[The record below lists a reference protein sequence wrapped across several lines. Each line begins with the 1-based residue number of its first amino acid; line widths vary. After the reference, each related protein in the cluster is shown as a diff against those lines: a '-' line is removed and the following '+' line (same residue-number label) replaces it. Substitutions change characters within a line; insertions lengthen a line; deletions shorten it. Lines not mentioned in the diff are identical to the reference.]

1 MASQKT
7 TKKDLLKA
15 EEQQQG
21 SAVDRVT
28 SLPLLNSAFNL
39 VSSAYNYTKE
49 THPCLSGVCSVA
61 ETVAAVAVGSMV
73 GGAQPILNQLEPQ
86 IALVNEYACKGLDQL
101 EENLPFLQ
109 QPADKVISDTKQLV
123 STKVTSA
130 MDAACEAKEAMANK
144 VTEAVDLTKNV
155 VGDSVKLTR
164 SVVTST
170 INSAVE
176 AAHGAKD
183 LVTNKVTEAVD
194 LGKHMVED
202 SIAQTKSAVAS
213 TIVNAVEA
221 AQGAKDVVTTKVTTK
236 VTEAVEAAQGAK
248 DLVTTKVTEA
258 VDLSKHMVEDSIA
271 QTKSAVASTIV
282 NAVEAAQG
290 AKDVVTNKVTEAVDL
305 SKHMVE
311 DSIAQTKS
319 AVASTIASAVEAAQG
334 AKDMVTNKV
343 TTKVTEAVEAAQGAK
358 DLVTSKVTEAVDLSK
373 HMVEDSVAQTKS
385 AVVSTIVNAVE
396 AAQGAK
402 DVVTNKVTTKVT
414 EAVDLSKHMVEDSIA
429 QTKSAVASTITA
441 AVEAAQGAKDLVTN
455 KVTEAMDLTKGAVQD
470 SVEKTKSVV
479 TSTVSTALDAAYGT
493 ITSKINTALEQGK
506 EALQEGVEMTNS
518 VVTNSISKAKAVSQA
533 VGGGVEAVLGM
544 SEDLVDHYLP
554 MTDEELGKLA
564 TSEGS
569 GMASVEEQRQN
580 KSYFVRLGS
589 LPNKVRRRAYHL
601 SLHKLQRL
609 RQSTQE
615 TLSRLQLAIK
625 LVQTCFSLFPPV
637 CSLPAQLSRW
647 KLFLHA
653 LPAASHLG
661 SLLGGKHWCCSDC
674 VCLQSSS
681 SSRSSHQ
688 IESVK
693 GEVGQKLLD
702 GQEKLYQ
709 LWLDWSLTQPKGNQ
723 VKTASQ
729 VEVESRTLT
738 MLHIITRQLQPVYEN
753 LKASIQ
759 GLPSNIQEA
768 VYQATRKIHQ
778 LHRSFSSAVSFQD
791 LSSTTLTQ
799 SQDWVAE
806 ARRSLDVLF
815 EYVTQN
821 TPLNWVVGPFRA
833 VVNVPQG
840 SRKQKKKDSVPPIK
854 SPVLDKAASS
864 KEGVETP
871 KEPKGAQ
878 EILVEVCELLEKLG
892 SRKQKKKDSV
902 PPIKPPVLDK
912 ATSSKEGAK
921 TAEEPKGAQE
931 ILGEGHEVLEK
942 LEEKA
947 EKDTEVALPAKEVTT
962 KAPEEDL

>member
-21 SAVDRVT
+21 SAVNRVT

-61 ETVAAVAVGSMV
+61 ETVAAVAVGSVV

-130 MDAACEAKEAMANK
+130 MDAACEAREAMANK
-144 VTEAVDLTKNV
+144 VTEAVDLTKNA

-183 LVTNKVTEAVD
+183 LVTTKVTEAVD
-194 LGKHMVED
+194 LTKHVVED
-202 SIAQTKSAVAS
+202 SIEQTKSAVAS

-221 AQGAKDVVTTKVTTK
+221 AQGAKDLVTSKVTTKVTEAVEAAQGAKDLVTNKVTTKVTEAVEAAQGAKDLVTTK

-258 VDLSKHMVEDSIA
+258 VDLSKHMVEDSIEQTKSAVASTIVSAVEAA
-271 QTKSAVASTIV
+271 QGAKDLVTNKVTEAVEGAKDLVTNKVTEAVDFSKHIVEDSVVRTKSAVASTIV

-290 AKDVVTNKVTEAVDL
+290 AKDLVTNKVTEAVDL

-311 DSIAQTKS
+311 DSVGRTKS
-319 AVASTIASAVEAAQG
+319 AVASTIS
-334 AKDMVTNKV
+334 
-343 TTKVTEAVEAAQGAK
+343 
-358 DLVTSKVTEAVDLSK
+358 
-373 HMVEDSVAQTKS
+373 
-385 AVVSTIVNAVE
+385 
-396 AAQGAK
+396 
-402 DVVTNKVTTKVT
+402 
-414 EAVDLSKHMVEDSIA
+414 
-429 QTKSAVASTITA
+429 A

-470 SVEKTKSVV
+470 SVEKTKSAV

-544 SEDLVDHYLP
+544 SEDLVDNYLP
-554 MTDEELGKLA
+554 MTEEELGKLA
-564 TSEGS
+564 TSEGP
-569 GMASVEEQRQN
+569 GMAPVEEQRQN

-589 LPNKVRRRAYHL
+589 LSTKVRRRAYHL

-625 LVQTCFSLFPPV
+625 LVQTCLSLFPPV
-637 CSLPAQLSRW
+637 CSLPALLARW

-653 LPAASHLG
+653 PPAACHLG
-661 SLLGGKHWCCSDC
+661 SLPGREALVLLC

-681 SSRSSHQ
+681 SSHFSYQ

-702 GQEKLYQ
+702 GQEKLCQ

-723 VKTASQ
+723 VRTASQ

-738 MLHIITRQLQPVYEN
+738 MLHIITQQLQPIYEN

-759 GLPSNIQEA
+759 GLPSNIQAA
-768 VYQATRKIHQ
+768 VHQATRNIHK
-778 LHRSFSSAVSFQD
+778 LHRSFASAVSFQD
-791 LSSTTLTQ
+791 LSSTTLTR
-799 SQDWVAE
+799 SQDRVAE

-833 VVNVPQG
+833 VATMSQG
-840 SRKQKKKDSVPPIK
+840 SRKQQKKDSVPPIK
-854 SPVLDKAASS
+854 SPVL
-864 KEGVETP
+864 E
-871 KEPKGAQ
+871 
-878 EILVEVCELLEKLG
+878 
-892 SRKQKKKDSV
+892 
-902 PPIKPPVLDK
+902 K
-912 ATSSKEGAK
+912 ATSSKEGAE
-921 TAEEPKGAQE
+921 TPEEPKGAHE
-931 ILGEGHEVLEK
+931 ILGEEGEVLEK

-947 EKDTEVALPAKEVTT
+947 EEDAEVALAAKEVKP

>member
-1 MASQKT
+1 MATQKT

-15 EEQQQG
+15 EEQQQA
-21 SAVDRVT
+21 SAVNRVT

-49 THPCLSGVCSVA
+49 THPCLSGVCNVA
-61 ETVAAVAVGSMV
+61 ETMAAVAVGSVV

-144 VTEAVDLTKNV
+144 VTEAVDLTKTV

-176 AAHGAKD
+176 AAQGAKD

-194 LGKHMVED
+194 LSKHVVED
-202 SIAQTKSAVAS
+202 SIEQTKSAVASTVVNAVEAAQGAKDLVTTKVTEAVEGAKDLVTNKVTEAVDFSKHIVEDSVGRTKSAVAS

-221 AQGAKDVVTTKVTTK
+221 AQGAKD
-236 VTEAVEAAQGAK
+236 
-248 DLVTTKVTEA
+248 L
-258 VDLSKHMVEDSIA
+258 
-271 QTKSAVASTIV
+271 
-282 NAVEAAQG
+282 
-290 AKDVVTNKVTEAVDL
+290 VTNKVTEAVDL

-311 DSIAQTKS
+311 DSVGRTKS
-319 AVASTIASAVEAAQG
+319 AVASTIS
-334 AKDMVTNKV
+334 
-343 TTKVTEAVEAAQGAK
+343 
-358 DLVTSKVTEAVDLSK
+358 
-373 HMVEDSVAQTKS
+373 
-385 AVVSTIVNAVE
+385 
-396 AAQGAK
+396 
-402 DVVTNKVTTKVT
+402 
-414 EAVDLSKHMVEDSIA
+414 
-429 QTKSAVASTITA
+429 A

-506 EALQEGVEMTNS
+506 EALQEGVEMTNL

-533 VGGGVEAVLGM
+533 VEGGVEAVLGM

-554 MTDEELGKLA
+554 MTEEELGKLA

-580 KSYFVRLGS
+580 KSYFVHLGS
-589 LPNKVRRRAYHL
+589 LSNKVQRRAYHL
-601 SLHKLQRL
+601 SLHKLQHL
-609 RQSTQE
+609 RQRTQE

-625 LVQTCFSLFPPV
+625 L
-637 CSLPAQLSRW
+637 
-647 KLFLHA
+647 
-653 LPAASHLG
+653 
-661 SLLGGKHWCCSDC
+661 
-674 VCLQSSS
+674 
-681 SSRSSHQ
+681 

-723 VKTASQ
+723 VRTASQ

-738 MLHIITRQLQPVYEN
+738 MLHIITQQLQPIYEN

-759 GLPSNIQEA
+759 GLPSHIQEA
-768 VYQATRKIHQ
+768 VYQATRNIHK
-778 LHRSFSSAVSFQD
+778 LHKSFSSAVSFQD
-791 LSSTTLTQ
+791 LSSTTLTR
-799 SQDWVAE
+799 SQDRVAE
-806 ARRSLDVLF
+806 ARRSLDVLL

-821 TPLNWVVGPFRA
+821 TPLSWVVGPFKA
-833 VVNVPQG
+833 VAPVSQG
-840 SRKQKKKDSVPPIK
+840 SRKQKKEDL
-854 SPVLDKAASS
+854 VL
-864 KEGVETP
+864 E
-871 KEPKGAQ
+871 
-878 EILVEVCELLEKLG
+878 
-892 SRKQKKKDSV
+892 
-902 PPIKPPVLDK
+902 K
-912 ATSSKEGAK
+912 ATSSEEGAK
-921 TAEEPKGAQE
+921 TPEEPKGAHE
-931 ILGEGHEVLEK
+931 ILGEGSEVLEK

-947 EKDTEVALPAKEVTT
+947 EKDAEVALAAKEVKT

>member
-290 AKDVVTNKVTEAVDL
+290 AKDLVTTKVTEAVDL

-625 LVQTCFSLFPPV
+625 L
-637 CSLPAQLSRW
+637 
-647 KLFLHA
+647 
-653 LPAASHLG
+653 
-661 SLLGGKHWCCSDC
+661 
-674 VCLQSSS
+674 
-681 SSRSSHQ
+681 

>member
-1 MASQKT
+1 AAEFTMASEKT

-15 EEQQQG
+15 EEQQQA
-21 SAVDRVT
+21 SAVNRVT

-61 ETVAAVAVGSMV
+61 ETVAAVAVGSVV

-170 INSAVE
+170 ISSAVE

-194 LGKHMVED
+194 LTKHMVED
-202 SIAQTKSAVAS
+202 SIGQTKSAVAS

-221 AQGAKDVVTTKVTTK
+221 AQGAKD
-236 VTEAVEAAQGAK
+236 
-248 DLVTTKVTEA
+248 LVTNKVTEA
-258 VDLSKHMVEDSIA
+258 VDLSKHMVEDSIG

-290 AKDVVTNKVTEAVDL
+290 AKDLVTNKVTEAVDF
-305 SKHMVE
+305 SKHIVE
-311 DSIAQTKS
+311 DSVGRTKS
-319 AVASTIASAVEAAQG
+319 AVASTI
-334 AKDMVTNKV
+334 
-343 TTKVTEAVEAAQGAK
+343 
-358 DLVTSKVTEAVDLSK
+358 
-373 HMVEDSVAQTKS
+373 
-385 AVVSTIVNAVE
+385 VN
-396 AAQGAK
+396 
-402 DVVTNKVTTKVT
+402 
-414 EAVDLSKHMVEDSIA
+414 
-429 QTKSAVASTITA
+429 

-470 SVEKTKSVV
+470 GVEKTKSVV
-479 TSTVSTALDAAYGT
+479 ASTVSTALDAAYGS
-493 ITSKINTALEQGK
+493 ITSKINTALEQGR
-506 EALQEGVEMTNS
+506 EALQEGVEMTNT

-554 MTDEELGKLA
+554 MTEEELGKLA
-564 TSEGS
+564 TSEGF

-589 LPNKVRRRAYHL
+589 LSNKVRRRAYHL
-601 SLHKLQRL
+601 SLAKLQRV

-625 LVQTCFSLFPPV
+625 L
-637 CSLPAQLSRW
+637 
-647 KLFLHA
+647 
-653 LPAASHLG
+653 
-661 SLLGGKHWCCSDC
+661 
-674 VCLQSSS
+674 
-681 SSRSSHQ
+681 

-709 LWLDWSLTQPKGNQ
+709 LWVDWSLTQPKGNQ

-738 MLHIITRQLQPVYEN
+738 MLHIITQQLQPVYEN

-768 VYQATRKIHQ
+768 VYQATRNIHK
-778 LHRSFSSAVSFQD
+778 LHRSFSSAVSFED
-791 LSSTTLTQ
+791 LSSTILTQ
-799 SQDWVAE
+799 SQDRVAE
-806 ARRSLDVLF
+806 ARRSLDELF
-815 EYVTQN
+815 EYVTQH

-833 VVNVPQG
+833 VANVSQG
-840 SRKQKKKDSVPPIK
+840 SRKQKKKDLVTPVK
-854 SPVLDKAASS
+854 SPVL
-864 KEGVETP
+864 E
-871 KEPKGAQ
+871 
-878 EILVEVCELLEKLG
+878 
-892 SRKQKKKDSV
+892 
-902 PPIKPPVLDK
+902 K
-912 ATSSKEGAK
+912 ATSSKEGVK
-921 TAEEPKGAQE
+921 TPEEPKGAHE
-931 ILGEGHEVLEK
+931 ILGKEGCEVLEK

-947 EKDTEVALPAKEVTT
+947 EKDTAVALA
-962 KAPEEDL
+962 AEE